1 MTAIQTGTA
10 YTILEQLGGRKFVV
24 MTGAKALTLTPESL
38 RFRLPGR
45 FAKDGIN
52 VVSIVLTHRDDYDL
66 TFGTVTSAVTE
77 TAPSGSTVTPRGMT
91 IKTTRE
97 GVYAENLTDVFTS
110 VTGLQTSLGTMGGK

>member
-66 TFGTVTSAVTE
+66 TFGTVT
-77 TAPSGSTVTPRGMT
+77 PRGMT